1 MTAQIRDLLTYNN
14 ENLGMCDEPLKGYL
28 KEVKLPH
35 KLVSPN
41 TACWRGYYATWAID
55 NKKLFLIDWQGYILD
70 YQKVGMDYLFP
81 DEEIVFAK
89 WFTGEIRIEIGELVR
104 YVHGGYSS
112 VYEGDR
118 RLVFKNG
125 VLTNETI
132 IWRTEEEL
140 EKIKKARLEDQD
152 DMAF

>member
-1 MTAQIRDLLTYNN
+1 MTAQVPDILLYNN
-14 ENLGMCDEPLKGYL
+14 EELYMSCEPLKDYL
-28 KEVKLPH
+28 KKVKLPH

-41 TACWRGYYATWAID
+41 TACWRGYYSKWAID
-55 NKKLFLIDWQGYILD
+55 NKKLFLIEWQGYILD
-70 YQKVGMDYLFP
+70 YQKVGIDYLFP
-81 DEEIVFAK
+81 GEEIVFAK

-132 IWRTEEEL
+132 KWLTEEEL

-152 DMAF
+152 DLAF